1 MSGSDDLPVLHTL
14 GELARLVE
22 ERHQGLY
29 VRWSRGP
36 ATDLGKVMSRDDLT
50 GMRMPGLSANPLDV
64 EPWWEDRPVELWVA
78 RRLHDYSHLPREKG
92 PGVRPW
98 VLLGHECARGPD
110 NEPLV
115 DDVEPLAWIDAKMIA
130 EAREKVARE
139 AGAWG
144 PLRRTNETGGPAN
157 G

>member
-1 MSGSDDLPVLHTL
+1 MSSSDDDLPVLHTL
-14 GELARLVE
+14 RELARLVA
-22 ERHQGLY
+22 RHQGLY

-50 GMRMPGLSANPLDV
+50 GVRMPGLSANPLDI
-64 EPWWEDRPVELWVA
+64 EPWWERPAELWVA

-115 DDVEPLAWIDAKMIA
+115 QDVEPLAWIDGKMID
-130 EAREKVARE
+130 EAREEVARE
-139 AGAWG
+139 AGPWG
-144 PLRRTNETGGPAN
+144 PLRRTSE
-157 G
+157 

>member
-14 GELARLVE
+14 RELAQLVE
-22 ERHQGLY
+22 ERRQGLY

-36 ATDLGKVMSRDDLT
+36 ATDLGKVTSRDDLT
-50 GMRMPGLSANPLDV
+50 GTRMPGLSANSLDV
-64 EPWWEDRPVELWVA
+64 EPWWEDRPIELWVA

-98 VLLGHECARGPD
+98 VLVGHENARGPD

-115 DDVEPLAWIDAKMIA
+115 DDVEPMAWIDAKMIA

-144 PLRRTNETGGPAN
+144 PLRRTNDTGGTAS

>member
-1 MSGSDDLPVLHTL
+1 MSSADDSAAGDLPVLRTL
-14 GELARLVE
+14 RELARLVE
-22 ERHQGLY
+22 RHEGLY

-50 GMRMPGLSANPLDV
+50 GVRMPGLSANPLGV

-78 RRLHDYSHLPREKG
+78 RRLHDYSHLPGEKG

-115 DDVEPLAWIDAKMIA
+115 RDVEPLAWIDAQMIV
-130 EAREKVARE
+130 EAREEVARA
-139 AGAWG
+139 AGRWG
-144 PLRRTNETGGPAN
+144 PLRRTSD
-157 G
+157 